1 MNNKFTLSIQ
11 LIILMFK
18 FKKHIKIKV
27 RKKLFSKIYVK
38 KNN

>member
-18 FKKHIKIKV
+18 FKKLIKIK
-27 RKKLFSKIYVK
+27 LK
-38 KNN
+38 KNYSQK